1 MEDVEVAGPIALADV
16 DSTAVVTTVVAVSAT
31 EAPDVAPEVSAMDS
45 TDVTIVDVDGW
56 RTVVPPFVVAGKVGV
71 VSTGVDDGEDE
82 AAGEGVVLEL
92 LTLAS
97 QL

>member
-1 MEDVEVAGPIALADV
+1 VEDVEVADPIPLADV
-16 DSTAVVTTVVAVSAT
+16 DSTAVVTTVVAVSAI
-31 EAPDVAPEVSAMDS
+31 EGPDEAPEVGAMDS
-45 TDVTIVDVDGW
+45 TDVTMIDVDGW
-56 RTVVPPFVVAGKVGV
+56 RAVVPPFVVAGRVGV